1 MQALARLPCTP
12 VSQVKHERDVF
23 RADQALGE
31 SSPRGRNPRCAGS
44 CHQVPA
50 SCGFHNNAAPP
61 SPAGDAV
68 REQDSNVLASL
79 EAAQRHVLK
88 VEGERDETL
97 LALAK

>member
-1 MQALARLPCTP
+1 M
-12 VSQVKHERDVF
+12 
-23 RADQALGE
+23 
-31 SSPRGRNPRCAGS
+31 
-44 CHQVPA
+44 
-50 SCGFHNNAAPP
+50 
-61 SPAGDAV
+61 